1 MAVVWVEENLAVSEG
16 KGRLEL
22 FALCF
27 ITNIFSL
34 EVYHVHVSF
43 FLEIMKYCLTDNLI
57 TTIT

>member
-34 EVYHVHVSF
+34 EVYCVRVSF
-43 FLEIMKYCLTDNLI
+43 FLEIMKYCI
-57 TTIT
+57 HVKIAVTTM